1 MWCPKMAFPRSTEL
15 TMSSR
20 MSVKMCPN
28 GSSPLILSKL
38 LAVRSLSPAGRME
51 KEGKSGSRV

>member
-1 MWCPKMAFPRSTEL
+1 MAFPRSTEL